1 MDYRTL
7 GGSGCAISCLCLGT
21 MTFGAETDEAGA
33 HQQLDRFIDAGGT
46 MVDTADVYADGR
58 SEEIIGRWF
67 ARRTADVTERV
78 VLATKGRFPSAAHDL
93 PNGAGLSARHLTRAL
108 DASLG
113 RLGLEAVDLY
123 QVHAFDA
130 LTPLEETL
138 RTLDGFI
145 RAGKIRYW
153 GLSNFTGWQL
163 TKAVHL
169 ARALDMAGPVT
180 VQPQYSLLARETEW
194 EIVPAAA
201 DAGMGLL
208 PWSPLGGG
216 WLSGKY
222 RRDQRPAG
230 ATRLG
235 EDPNRGMEAY
245 DRRGTDRT
253 WRVIDAV
260 QKVAED
266 RGVSMA
272 EVALAWVTDR
282 PAVSATILGAR
293 TLGQL
298 ETNLRAAGLHLSAAE
313 TAALDAASDPHA
325 PDYPYGELGV
335 DQRARLLRGSEGKQ
349 G

>member
-7 GGSGCAISCLCLGT
+7 GNSGCAVSSLCLGT
-21 MTFGAETDEAGA
+21 MTFGAETDEPGA
-33 HQQLDRFIDAGGT
+33 HEQLDRFTEAGGT
-46 MVDTADVYADGR
+46 MVDTADVYSGGR

-67 ARRTADVTERV
+67 ASRPSDLTERV
-78 VLATKGRFPSAAHDL
+78 VLATKGRMPVDDS

-108 DASLG
+108 EASLR

-123 QVHAFDA
+123 QVHAYDP

-138 RTLDGFI
+138 RTIEGFI
-145 RAGKIRYW
+145 QAGKIRYW

-169 ARALDMAGPVT
+169 ARALNVAGPVT
-180 VQPQYSLLARETEW
+180 LQPQYSLLAREIEW
-194 EIVPAAA
+194 EIVPAVL

-222 RRDQRPAG
+222 QRDQRPTG

-235 EDPNRGMEAY
+235 DDPNRGMEAY
-245 DRRGTDRT
+245 DRKNNDRT

-272 EVALAWVTDR
+272 EVALAWVTDQ
-282 PAVSATILGAR
+282 PWVSSTILGAR
-293 TLGQL
+293 TTEQL
-298 ETNLRAAGLHLSAAE
+298 EANLKAAGLHLSE
-313 TAALDAASDPHA
+313 TELATLNEASDPH
-325 PDYPYGELGV
+325 PVDYPYGELGRE
-335 DQRARLLRGSEGKQ
+335 QRDRKIAGDA
-349 G
+349 

>member
-1 MDYRTL
+1 ML
-7 GGSGCAISCLCLGT
+7 GSSGCAVSSLCLGT
-21 MTFGAETDEAGA
+21 MTFGAETDETGA
-33 HQQLDRFIDAGGT
+33 FAQLDRFLEAGGT
-46 MVDTADVYADGR
+46 MVDTADVYAGGR
-58 SEEIIGRWF
+58 SEQIIGRWF
-67 ARRTADVTERV
+67 ASRPAGLTDPV
-78 VLATKGRFPSAAHDL
+78 VLATKGRFPSQPSDA

-108 DASLG
+108 DASLR
-113 RLGLEAVDLY
+113 RLGRDAVDLY
-123 QVHAFDA
+123 QVHAWDP

-138 RTLDGFI
+138 RTLDGFV

-169 ARALDMAGPVT
+169 ARALTVAGPVT

-194 EIVPAAA
+194 EIVPAAL
-201 DAGMGLL
+201 DGGLGLL

-245 DRRGTDRT
+245 DRRGTDHT

-260 QKVAED
+260 QKIAED

-272 EVALAWVTDR
+272 EVAIAWVTAR
-282 PAVSATILGAR
+282 PAVTSTILGAR
-293 TLGQL
+293 TTTQL
-298 ETNLRAAGLHLSAAE
+298 EANLRAAGLRLSPSE
-313 TAALDAASDPHA
+313 TAALDSASDPRA
-325 PDYPYGELGV
+325 ADYPYGELGV
-335 DQRARLLRGSEGKQ
+335 DQRARTLPNGE
-349 G
+349 